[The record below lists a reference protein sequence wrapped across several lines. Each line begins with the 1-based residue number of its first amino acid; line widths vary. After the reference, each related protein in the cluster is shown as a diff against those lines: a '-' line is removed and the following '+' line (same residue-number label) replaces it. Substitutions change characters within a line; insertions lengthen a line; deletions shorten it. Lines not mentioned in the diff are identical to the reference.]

1 MLWRAVL
8 LVALLVF
15 VAWLL
20 GGLMRDRTRRG
31 RRRPR

>member
-15 VAWLL
+15 VAWLV
-20 GGLMRDRTRRG
+20 GGVMRDRTRRG
-31 RRRPR
+31 RRRHR

>member
-15 VAWLL
+15 VAWLV
-20 GGLMRDRTRRG
+20 GGVMRDRTRGGRG
-31 RRRPR
+31 RRR